1 MLGTREGRCNC
12 RLTGWLFSQIW
23 QVLPLVPP
31 DADYWSPY
39 SGRDAHC
46 GNPLLLSLELLA
58 EDGLLQP
65 SELPPVL
72 PVGPAQFVRH
82 AEEATPL
89 LDLAALRLLGGT
101 TPGIKVLQRELKLFR
116 SDPSVA
122 VWLEDAALFA
132 AIGSS
137 SPELKAAAWWEWP
150 EELRQ
155 RQPAAMARIR
165 EERRADIDR
174 FCAVQFLFDR
184 QWRRLKAYAN
194 GRGVKL
200 VGDMPIYVGGHSADV
215 WVRPACCSARAGT
228 RQR

>member
-1 MLGTREGRCNC
+1 M
-12 RLTGWLFSQIW
+12 
-23 QVLPLVPP
+23 PP

-65 SELPPVL
+65 SELPPAL
-72 PVGPAQFVRH
+72 PVGAALFVEH
-82 AEEATPL
+82 ADEALPL
-89 LDLAALRLLGGT
+89 LDLAALRLLGGS

-116 SDPSVA
+116 SDPTTA
-122 VWLEDAALFA
+122 LWLEDAALFA
-132 AIGSS
+132 AVGGS
-137 SPELKAAAWWEWP
+137 SPELKGVPWWEWP

-155 RQPAAMARIR
+155 RNVAALARVR
-165 EERRADIDR
+165 DQCRADIDR

-215 WVRPACCSARAGT
+215 WVRVVAAALPSRVCCGLSSAAYAS
-228 RQR
+228 